1 MGDSKQYK
9 VFRVV
14 NFIIMLIVIMLTLY
28 PFLYVLAE
36 SFSSEKYIMK
46 GMVTLFPRG
55 FTTETY
61 RVVMK
66 EKDFWIEYKNT
77 ILYTV
82 LGTIISLFLTSIL
95 AYALSKK
102 RLKGRGFFI
111 GFTMFTMFFG
121 GGIIPNYVIVKSL
134 GMRNTIWAV
143 VIPGAIS
150 TYNMIIMKTF
160 FEGLPNELEEAAAVD
175 GLSTYGIIWRIVVPL
190 SKPIFATM
198 ALFYAVGIWN
208 GWFGPFLYLD
218 NKKLFPVT
226 LYIRNI
232 IAGTQTTAENSG
244 SNSEALSQVAA
255 TIKAAS
261 IILSVLPIL
270 CVYPFVQKYFVTGVM
285 IGSVKG

>member
-9 VFRVV
+9 VFKVI
-14 NFIIMLIVIMLTLY
+14 NFLIMLFVIVLTLY

-46 GMVTLFPRG
+46 GMVSIIPRG
-55 FTTETY
+55 FTTQTY
-61 RVVMK
+61 HVVMK
-66 EKDFWIEYKNT
+66 EKDFWVEYKNT

-82 LGTIISLFLTSIL
+82 LGTIVSLFLTSIL

-102 RLKGRGFFI
+102 RLKGRGFFLAAA
-111 GFTMFTMFFG
+111 MFTMFFS
-121 GGIIPNYVIVKSL
+121 GGIIPNYVVVKAL
-134 GMRNTIWAV
+134 GMRNTIWAI

-150 TYNMIIMKTF
+150 TYNMIIMRTF
-160 FEGLPNELEEAAAVD
+160 FEGLPNELEEAASVD
-175 GLSTYGIIWRIVVPL
+175 GLNTYGIIWNIVLPL
-190 SKPIFATM
+190 SKPIIATM
-198 ALFYAVGIWN
+198 TLFYAVGMWN
-208 GWFGPFLYLD
+208 SWFPAFLYLD

-255 TIKAAS
+255 TIKSAS
-261 IILSVLPIL
+261 IILTVLPIL

>member
-9 VFRVV
+9 VFRVI
-14 NFIIMLIVIMLTLY
+14 NFLIMIFIVILTLY

-46 GMVTLFPRG
+46 GMVSIIPRG

-61 RVVMK
+61 KVVMK
-66 EKDFWIEYKNT
+66 EKDFWVEYKNT
-77 ILYTV
+77 IIYTV

-95 AYALSKK
+95 SYALSKK
-102 RLKGRGFFI
+102 RLKGRGFFL
-111 GFTMFTMFFG
+111 GAAMFTMFFSG
-121 GGIIPNYVIVKSL
+121 GMIPNYVVVKAL
-134 GMRNTIWAV
+134 GMRNTIWAI

-150 TYNMIIMKTF
+150 TYYMIIMKTF
-160 FEGLPNELEEAAAVD
+160 FEGLPNELEEAASVD
-175 GLSTYGIIWRIVVPL
+175 GLNTYGIIWRIVLPL
-190 SKPIFATM
+190 SKPIMATM
-198 ALFYAVGIWN
+198 ALFFAVGIWN
-208 GWFGPFLYLD
+208 SWFPAFLYLD

-255 TIKAAS
+255 TIKSAS

>member
-9 VFRVV
+9 VFRVI
-14 NFIIMLIVIMLTLY
+14 NFLIMVFVIILTLY
-28 PFLYVLAE
+28 PFLYVLAQ

-46 GMVTLFPRG
+46 GMVSIFPRG

-61 RVVMK
+61 HVVMK

-102 RLKGRGFFI
+102 RLKGRSFFLAAA
-111 GFTMFTMFFG
+111 MFTMFFG
-121 GGIIPNYVIVKSL
+121 GGIIPNYVVVKAL
-134 GMRNTIWAV
+134 GMRNTIWAI

-160 FEGLPNELEEAAAVD
+160 FEGLPNELEEAASVD
-175 GLSTYGIIWRIVVPL
+175 GLNTYGIIWRIVLPL
-190 SKPIFATM
+190 SKPIMATM
-198 ALFYAVGIWN
+198 ALFYAVAMWN
-208 GWFGPFLYLD
+208 SWFPAFLYLD

-255 TIKAAS
+255 TIKSAS

>member
-9 VFRVV
+9 VFRVI
-14 NFIIMLIVIMLTLY
+14 NFLIMILVIVLTLY

-46 GMVTLFPRG
+46 GMVSIIPRG
-55 FTTETY
+55 FTTQTY
-61 RVVMK
+61 HVVMK

-77 ILYTV
+77 IIYTV
-82 LGTIISLFLTSIL
+82 LSTIVSLFLTSIL

-102 RLKGRGFFI
+102 RLKGRSFFLAAA
-111 GFTMFTMFFG
+111 MFTMFFS
-121 GGIIPNYVIVKSL
+121 GGIIPNYVVVKAL
-134 GMRNTIWAV
+134 GMRNTIWAI

-160 FEGLPNELEEAAAVD
+160 FEGLPNELEEAASVD
-175 GLSTYGIIWRIVVPL
+175 GLNTYGIIFKIVLPL
-190 SKPIFATM
+190 SKPIMATM
-198 ALFYAVGIWN
+198 TLFYAVGMWN
-208 GWFGPFLYLD
+208 SWFPAFLYLD

-255 TIKAAS
+255 TIKSAS

>member
-9 VFRVV
+9 IFRVV
-14 NFIIMLIVIMLTLY
+14 NFIIMMLVVVVTLY

-36 SFSSEKYIMK
+36 SFSGEKYIMK
-46 GMVTLFPRG
+46 GMVTFFPRG

-82 LGTIISLFLTSIL
+82 LGTAISVFLTGIL

-102 RLKGRGFFI
+102 RLKGRNFFLA
-111 GFTMFTMFFG
+111 FTLFTMFFS
-121 GGIIPNYVIVKSL
+121 GGIIPNYVVVKAL

-160 FEGLPNELEEAAAVD
+160 FEGLPKELEEAASVD
-175 GLSTYGIIWRIVVPL
+175 GLGTYGIMVRIMLPL
-190 SKPIFATM
+190 SKPILATM
-198 ALFYAVGIWN
+198 TLFYAVGLWN
-208 GWFGPFLYLD
+208 SWFGPFMYLD

-232 IAGTQTTAENSG
+232 IAGANSTAENSG
-244 SNSEALSQVAA
+244 SNTEALAQVAA

-261 IILSVLPIL
+261 IILTVLPIL

>member
-9 VFRVV
+9 VFRVI
-14 NFIIMLIVIMLTLY
+14 NFLIMILVIVLTLY

-46 GMVTLFPRG
+46 GMVSIIPRG
-55 FTTETY
+55 FTTQTY
-61 RVVMK
+61 HVVMK
-66 EKDFWIEYKNT
+66 EKDFWVEYKNT
-77 ILYTV
+77 IIYTV
-82 LGTIISLFLTSIL
+82 LSTIVSLFLTSIL

-102 RLKGRGFFI
+102 RLKGRSFFLAAA
-111 GFTMFTMFFG
+111 MFTMFFS
-121 GGIIPNYVIVKSL
+121 GGIIPNYVVVKAL
-134 GMRNTIWAV
+134 GMRNTIWAI

-160 FEGLPNELEEAAAVD
+160 FEGLPNELEEAASVD
-175 GLSTYGIIWRIVVPL
+175 GLNTYGIIFKIVLPL
-190 SKPIFATM
+190 SKPIMATM
-198 ALFYAVGIWN
+198 TLFYAVGMWN
-208 GWFGPFLYLD
+208 SWFPAFLYLD

-255 TIKAAS
+255 TIKSAS

>member
-9 VFRVV
+9 VFRVI
-14 NFIIMLIVIMLTLY
+14 NFLIMVFVIILTLY
-28 PFLYVLAE
+28 PFLYVLAQ

-46 GMVTLFPRG
+46 GMVSIFPRG

-61 RVVMK
+61 HVVMK

-102 RLKGRGFFI
+102 RLKGRSFFLAAA
-111 GFTMFTMFFG
+111 MFTMFFG
-121 GGIIPNYVIVKSL
+121 GGIIPNYVVVKAL
-134 GMRNTIWAV
+134 GMRNTIWAI

-160 FEGLPNELEEAAAVD
+160 FEGLPNELEEAASVD
-175 GLSTYGIIWRIVVPL
+175 GLNTYGIIWKIVLPL
-190 SKPIFATM
+190 SKPIMATM
-198 ALFYAVGIWN
+198 ALFYAVAMWN
-208 GWFGPFLYLD
+208 SWFPAFLYLD

-255 TIKAAS
+255 TIKSAS
-261 IILSVLPIL
+261 IILTVLPIL

>member
-9 VFRVV
+9 VFRVI
-14 NFIIMLIVIMLTLY
+14 NFLIMLLVIVLTLY

-46 GMVTLFPRG
+46 GMVSIIPRG

-61 RVVMK
+61 HVVMK

-102 RLKGRGFFI
+102 RLKGRSFFLAAA
-111 GFTMFTMFFG
+111 MFTMFFG
-121 GGIIPNYVIVKSL
+121 GGIIPNYVVVKAL
-134 GMRNTIWAV
+134 GMRNTIWAI

-160 FEGLPNELEEAAAVD
+160 FEGLPNELEEAASVD
-175 GLSTYGIIWRIVVPL
+175 GLNTYGIIWKIVLPL
-190 SKPIFATM
+190 SKPIMATM
-198 ALFYAVGIWN
+198 ALFYAVAMWN
-208 GWFGPFLYLD
+208 SWFPAFLYLD

-255 TIKAAS
+255 TIKSAS